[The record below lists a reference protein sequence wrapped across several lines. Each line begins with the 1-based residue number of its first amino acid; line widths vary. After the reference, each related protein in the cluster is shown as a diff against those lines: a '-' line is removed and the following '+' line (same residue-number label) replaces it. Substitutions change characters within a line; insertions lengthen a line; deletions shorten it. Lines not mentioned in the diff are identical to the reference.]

1 MEQSIQPEENL
12 KASCFMMTLHNLV
25 EEYATK
31 FHGKNITVDS
41 DQENDQENSECEIH
55 INYLLCSELHI
66 SFSGGEGG
74 VQIMQHS

>member
-1 MEQSIQPEENL
+1 
-12 KASCFMMTLHNLV
+12 MMTLHILV

-55 INYLLCSELHI
+55 INYQLCSELHI
-66 SFSGGEGG
+66 SFSGGEGC
-74 VQIMQHS
+74 VCR